1 MSGFNFGATAT
12 SQASQLGFGF
22 GSQPAVQ
29 SSSTGFGVPSSTASG
44 GTSSFGGGG
53 GGGSSSLFSFPAS
66 NTGTANSSAA
76 GTLFGASSLSNPSSF
91 SLNPTTTTSSSLFSS
106 FQPTSTNTFSGFGS
120 SFGATANK
128 PANTGFAFGPS
139 NTSSLFG
146 TTQTQQQQQ
155 LPQQQQQQQQQ
166 QQIGSLFAPKI
177 YNDER
182 DNIIGL
188 FNSVQAFWG
197 TGKAF
202 YSAFNPPHQFTDSDQ
217 YNRFKTIVYSEIATD
232 DKEGEEK
239 IFFLLRVTTDESQ
252 LKTSLLT
259 YENNFKQ
266 IVGNNYTVK
275 LELKNILPDSKAIIS
290 ITVIE
295 NATSKAI
302 PEAQLRTF
310 FSQPNSKQQLNS
322 IFAGTFIE
330 VLFLSLSKQE
340 LDSYLSMPPKGI
352 DERIWTQAKL
362 ENPDPSRFTPLPLIG
377 FNSLNN
383 RFKMQE
389 KEIQQQQMR
398 LKQIIDNV
406 TGLESDIA
414 QFKAKFED
422 CRRKHASLSYQ
433 VLKKMISQEV
443 QRKRTLPIQAEEDKL
458 RANLEAIQSELN
470 VPTKFQG
477 CLNELMSQ
485 LRQMQCQSQLVNTIT
500 PDKNAF
506 NEYKQFLM
514 EENAGI
520 MSLVDLF
527 KKDIEDIN
535 RLTNK

>member
-1 MSGFNFGATAT
+1 MSGFSFGGTAT

-22 GSQPAVQ
+22 SSQPTVQ
-29 SSSTGFGVPSSTASG
+29 SSSFGVPASTASG
-44 GTSSFGGGG
+44 SGGA
-53 GGGSSSLFSFPAS
+53 SSLFSFPS
-66 NTGTANSSAA
+66 STGTANSSVA
-76 GTLFGASSLSNPSSF
+76 GTLFGASSLQSNPSAF
-91 SLNPTTTTSSSLFSS
+91 SLNTTTTTSSSLFSS
-106 FQPTSTNTFSGFGS
+106 FQPSSTNTFSGFGS
-120 SFGATANK
+120 SFNVTANK
-128 PANTGFAFGPS
+128 PTNTGFSFGPS
-139 NTSSLFG
+139 NTSSIFG
-146 TTQTQQQQQ
+146 STQVQQPQQQPQQQQSQQQQQTQQQ
-155 LPQQQQQQQQQ
+155 PT
-166 QQIGSLFAPKI
+166 GSLFAPKI

-182 DNIIGL
+182 DNIVGL

-197 TGKAF
+197 TGKAY
-202 YSAFNPPHQFTDSDQ
+202 YSAFNPPHEFTESDQ

-232 DKEGEEK
+232 DADSEEK
-239 IFFLLRVTTDESQ
+239 IFFLLQVTTDESQ

-266 IVGNNYTVK
+266 LIGNSYTVK
-275 LELKNILPDSKAIIS
+275 LELKNVLPDSKAIIS

-295 NATSKAI
+295 NATSKPI

-322 IFAGTFIE
+322 IFGGTFIE

-340 LDSYLSMPPKGI
+340 LDSYLSMPPRGI

-422 CRRKHASLSYQ
+422 CRRKHASLSFQ

-506 NEYKQFLM
+506 NEYKQLLM
-514 EENAGI
+514 EENDGI
-520 MSLVDLF
+520 MSLVKLF
-527 KKDIEDIN
+527 KKDVEDIS
-535 RLTNK
+535 RLTNNS